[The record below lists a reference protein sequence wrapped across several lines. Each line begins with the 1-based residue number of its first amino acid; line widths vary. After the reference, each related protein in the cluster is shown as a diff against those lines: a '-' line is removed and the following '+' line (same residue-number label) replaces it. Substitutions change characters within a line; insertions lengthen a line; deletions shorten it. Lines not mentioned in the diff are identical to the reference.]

1 MYLLDTYLLLDS
13 SQKRGNEPDRL
24 PRLPARLND
33 PPSHGISVDDRDPK
47 LAKHVRHRALSR
59 CHPTLQRIASDS
71 KVKVKVKVLFPVATP
86 PCKSESE
93 SALPRRHSTLTKDS
107 FADIQ

>member
-1 MYLLDTYLLLDS
+1 MIFQVWQQSTNMYLLDTYLLLDS

-59 CHPTLQRIASDS
+59 CHPTLT
-71 KVKVKVKVLFPVATP
+71 KL
-86 PCKSESE
+86 
-93 SALPRRHSTLTKDS
+93 ALLT
-107 FADIQ
+107 FNNPYEEE